1 MLQALP
7 LSLGVPSNVATA
19 PEFNQHYISI
29 TSHQHM
35 KVKRA
40 HAMHTKAYSTQSC
53 ELFTEVLSQMR
64 FKFELQPA
72 QTLQAE
78 GTQGLKDPY
87 AASAYKVRHYR
98 TWHQISDLPNR
109 HAVAINMR

>member
-19 PEFNQHYISI
+19 PEFNRHYN
-29 TSHQHM
+29 QHM

-40 HAMHTKAYSTQSC
+40 HAMHTKAYRTQSC

-72 QTLQAE
+72 QTLQSE
-78 GTQGLKDPY
+78 GTQGLKDAY
-87 AASAYKVRHYR
+87 AASAYIVRHYR